1 MRENEE
7 SANDR
12 TDGKER
18 TNVWNVERRIRA
30 RIRVAL
36 TSDNQESLITS
47 MTGRHTYFFP
57 LSASEIAFN

>member
-18 TNVWNVERRIRA
+18 TDVWNVERRIRA

-36 TSDNQESLITS
+36 TPDNQESLITS
-47 MTGRHTYFFP
+47 MTGRHTYFFS
-57 LSASEIAFN
+57 LSASGDNV